1 MLLVIFMVT
10 MDEHTAS
17 RSCSHSSTESTDR
30 WVVWGKHL
38 PKSEIVFLCQTLV
51 IFTVVISAIINISLG
66 NSSETWLVLLSTS
79 LGAVLPKPKLK
90 SMSKK
95 VVTPQPLHHI
105 GGETGI

>member
-1 MLLVIFMVT
+1 MLVIVTVT
-10 MDEHTAS
+10 MDEDTTSRLDSHQSTAS
-17 RSCSHSSTESTDR
+17 GER
-30 WVVWGKHL
+30 WIVLGKHM

-79 LGAVLPKPKLK
+79 VGAVLPNPKLK

-95 VVTPQPLHHI
+95 VVTNQPAYHI
-105 GGETGI
+105 GGVQGV